1 MALIYELPHEIL
13 LLIIEELE
21 TERDISVFTQ
31 LNGFF
36 YKTFAPYLYQ
46 HNVSESNSSALIYA
60 ARYGRLST
68 ARKAIELGGA
78 DPNSIAAN
86 QTVLLHAAETGHAE
100 ICEFLLSHYN
110 VNVDS
115 RHIGDNFTPLLTAA
129 IFGHAP
135 VVRVLLAHGADPNST
150 EGGERRGGRSAL
162 SLACVRGFTAVV
174 DVLLAD
180 APELKVDGYYTKP
193 DNNEVPFLAA
203 ITYRRESIA
212 LKLLDRGADPCVP
225 LRGRAQHNTS
235 AVAKFSAQTL
245 GTLIDS
251 SQLRVLKRLLMWEGP
266 QPNLLDPNAVWGDR
280 TPLLTAVDNN
290 SEEAAKLLL
299 EDPRVDV
306 NLITPT
312 KQMTALMAA
321 ELGEYRSI
329 ADLLLAHGADPDLPD
344 CTGMTPRMIQERPGK
359 PGSGMRAEHS
369 EKLQAFREARNDALK
384 STSRDRVEAIRARM
398 RARRAA
404 RAAEQQDRSSSQAE

>member
-1 MALIYELPHEIL
+1 MDHARAGWFGEIPF
-13 LLIIEELE
+13 I
-21 TERDISVFTQ
+21 RKAYY
-31 LNGFF
+31 N
-36 YKTFAPYLYQ
+36 
-46 HNVSESNSSALIYA
+46 HNVRESNGSALIYA

-68 ARKAIELGGA
+68 ARNAIELGEA
-78 DPNSIAAN
+78 DPNLIAAN
-86 QTVLLHAAETGHAE
+86 QTVLSHAAETGHAE
-100 ICEFLLSHYN
+100 ICE
-110 VNVDS
+110 V
-115 RHIGDNFTPLLTAA
+115 
-129 IFGHAP
+129 
-135 VVRVLLAHGADPNST
+135 
-150 EGGERRGGRSAL
+150 
-162 SLACVRGFTAVV
+162 FTAVV

-180 APELKVDGYYTKP
+180 APELKVNGCYTNP
-193 DNNEVPFLAA
+193 GNNEVPFLAA

-225 LRGRAQHNTS
+225 LRGRAPHNTS

-245 GTLIDS
+245 GTLIDG
-251 SQLRVLKRLLMWEGP
+251 SQLRVLERLLMWEGP

-280 TPLLTAVDNN
+280 TPLLTAVYNN
-290 SEEAAKLLL
+290 SEEAVKLLL

-312 KQMTALMAA
+312 EQMTALMAA

-344 CTGMTPRMIQERPGK
+344 CTGMTPRMIHERPGK
-359 PGSGMRAEHS
+359 PGSGVRAEHS
-369 EKLQAFREARNDALK
+369 EKLQAFKEARNDALK

-404 RAAEQQDRSSSQAE
+404 SAAEQQDRSSSQAE